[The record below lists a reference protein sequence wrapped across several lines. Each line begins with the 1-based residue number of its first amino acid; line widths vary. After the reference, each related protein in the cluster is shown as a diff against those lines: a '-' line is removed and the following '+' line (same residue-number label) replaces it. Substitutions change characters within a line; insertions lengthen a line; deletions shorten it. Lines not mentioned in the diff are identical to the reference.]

1 MPVAPEG
8 FHPNPKRRRGP
19 PTVAPF
25 FHPMPT
31 AAVASPANPRL
42 ILWIVAIGMF
52 MQLLDST
59 IVNTALPA
67 MARSLGESPLG
78 MQSVVISYALTMAVI
93 IPATGWLADRFGTQR
108 IFMLAIALFTAGSI
122 ACAASPSLDLLIAAR
137 VLQGVGGA
145 MLMPVGRLV
154 VLRAFPREQ
163 FLEAISFVAIPAL
176 VGPLIG
182 PTLGGW
188 LVEVASWH
196 WIFLINVP
204 VGLIGLMSTQRFIPN
219 FVAAASRFDL
229 AGYLLLAVAMVATS
243 LALDGLSGLGWAHAL
258 LVLLMVLGLAA
269 LAAYWLH
276 ALRSPAPIFAPVL
289 FATQSYRVGLLGNL
303 FARIGSGAMPYLLP
317 LLLQLAL
324 GYSPAQAGMLM
335 LPVAIAGMVSKRAAT
350 AIITRFGYQPVLVS
364 NTVLLGAM
372 IAGFALM
379 GAGQPLWLRIVQLAV
394 FGAINSFQFTA
405 MNAVTLKDLAPQRA
419 ASGNSLFSMVQ
430 MLGMSLGVTCAA
442 ALLAAFSGWFGDGQ
456 AGQAL
461 PAFRATFV
469 AIGAM
474 TMGSAAIFWQLDRKE
489 RQPVPH
495 EEVVGGV

>member
-1 MPVAPEG
+1 MTMPPSVA
-8 FHPNPKRRRGP
+8 
-19 PTVAPF
+19 APQG
-25 FHPMPT
+25 
-31 AAVASPANPRL
+31 PANPRL
-42 ILWIVAIGMF
+42 MLWIIAIGMF

-67 MARSLGESPLG
+67 MAHSLGEKPLR
-78 MQSVVISYALTMAVI
+78 MQAVVVSYALTMAVI
-93 IPATGWLADRFGTQR
+93 IPSTGWLADRFGTQR
-108 IFMLAIALFTAGSI
+108 VFTLAIALFTAGSI
-122 ACAASPSLDLLIAAR
+122 ACAASSNLNQLIAAR

-154 VLRAFPREQ
+154 VLRAFPRDQ
-163 FLEAISFVAIPAL
+163 FLEAISFVSIPAL

-188 LVEVASWH
+188 LVEAASWH

-204 VGLIGLMSTQRFIPN
+204 VGLIGIAATQRYIPN
-219 FVAAASRFDL
+219 FRTAQPGRFDL
-229 AGYLLLAVAMVATS
+229 GGYAMLVVAMVATS
-243 LALDGLSGLGWAHAL
+243 LALDGLSGLGWAHTL

-269 LAAYWLH
+269 LAAYWMH

-289 FATQSYRVGLLGNL
+289 FSVQSYRVGLLGNL

-335 LPVAIAGMVSKRAAT
+335 LPVAIAGMTAKRAAT
-350 AIITRFGYQPVLVS
+350 GIITHWGYQPVLVG

-379 GAGQPLWLRIVQLAV
+379 GPDQPLWLRIVQLAL
-394 FGAINSFQFTA
+394 FGAVNSFQFTA
-405 MNAVTLKDLAPQRA
+405 MNAVTLKDLAPERA

-442 ALLAAFSGWFGDGQ
+442 ALLVAFSNWMGADSGAHG
-456 AGQAL
+456 L
-461 PAFRATFV
+461 PVFRAAFV
-469 AIGAM
+469 AIGVM
-474 TMGSAAIFWQLDRKE
+474 TMGSAAIFWQLAPDGYEKPARA
-489 RQPVPH
+489 H
-495 EEVVGGV
+495 VVDDL